1 MKKYIV
7 SNPGTV
13 LVGALIVILISMM
26 ASMVA
31 KNATTLVAKNATTLV
46 AKNATT
52 LVAKNATTFL
62 TTTPATTAAAAPT
75 TTIPMPTKQ
84 LTTTAT
90 RTPVLAMPSATRTP
104 VLVVLTN
111 TPTPTTAPQMADVNS
126 TESTGAYLREEPYGR
141 IIETMPNGTQVQI
154 LDDEPVDLMGVI
166 WVHVMVW
173 WDSTHV
179 ANGWTAQKLLSYGS
193 LKYGYHYLPTG
204 GSISPDEACADLPRI
219 VQAAVPAP
227 GLQFASPG
235 GEARSVSV
243 YGVISGETE
252 SRTDESGIEFD
263 LARLFYLDDGEL
275 RALWFATGYVDG
287 NGTYYPMS
295 ITDPRGQRAWAT
307 RQEAEAIFRQS
318 GKGLRLILN
327 GFLRADKEIA
337 WENCEQWAYA
347 NPPGVCSLGLDLELA
362 FHGGSSQFL
371 QSGLAPDDW
380 FAFGWAIE
388 FNGAADT
395 TLPSNAGGC
404 VP

>member
-1 MKKYIV
+1 
-7 SNPGTV
+7 
-13 LVGALIVILISMM
+13 M
-26 ASMVA
+26 AV
-31 KNATTLVAKNATTLV
+31 
-46 AKNATT
+46 
-52 LVAKNATTFL
+52 
-62 TTTPATTAAAAPT
+62 
-75 TTIPMPTKQ
+75 
-84 LTTTAT
+84 
-90 RTPVLAMPSATRTP
+90 
-104 VLVVLTN
+104 
-111 TPTPTTAPQMADVNS
+111 VNS

-179 ANGWTAQKLLSYGS
+179 ANGWTAQKLLSY
-193 LKYGYHYLPTG
+193 LPTG
-204 GSISPDEACADLPRI
+204 GSISPDEACADLPRM

-243 YGVISGETE
+243 YGVVSGETE

-275 RALWFATGYVDG
+275 RALWFTTGYVDG
-287 NGTYYPMS
+287 NRTYYPMNVA
-295 ITDPRGQRAWAT
+295 DPRGKQAWAT
-307 RQEAEAIFRQS
+307 RQEAEVIFRQS
-318 GKGLRLILN
+318 GKGLRLILT

-337 WENCEQWAYA
+337 WENCERWAYA
-347 NPPGVCSLGLDLELA
+347 NPPGICSLGLNLELA
-362 FHGGSSQFL
+362 LHGGSSQFL

-388 FNGAADT
+388 FSGTADVS
-395 TLPSNAGGC
+395 LPNNTGGC

>member
-7 SNPGTV
+7 GNPGTV
-13 LVGALIVILISMM
+13 IVGALIVILISMM
-26 ASMVA
+26 MVSMVA
-31 KNATTLVAKNATTLV
+31 KD
-46 AKNATT
+46 ATT

-62 TTTPATTAAAAPT
+62 ATTPATTAAAPT

-84 LTTTAT
+84 LTATAT
-90 RTPVLAMPSATRTP
+90 RTHVLAMPSATRTP

-111 TPTPTTAPQMADVNS
+111 TPTPTTAPQMAVVNS

-318 GKGLRLILN
+318 GKGLRLILT
-327 GFLRADKEIA
+327 GFIRADKEIT
-337 WENCEQWAYA
+337 WEDCSQWTPFNPAGICE
-347 NPPGVCSLGLDLELA
+347 LGLNIELA
-362 FHGGSSQFL
+362 SHGGSAQFL
-371 QSGLAPDDW
+371 QNGIAGEGW

>member
-26 ASMVA
+26 MASMVA
-31 KNATTLVAKNATTLV
+31 KNATT
-46 AKNATT
+46 
-52 LVAKNATTFL
+52 FL
-62 TTTPATTAAAAPT
+62 ATTPATTTAAAPT
-75 TTIPMPTKQ
+75 TTIPMPTRQ
-84 LTTTAT
+84 LTATAT

-111 TPTPTTAPQMADVNS
+111 TPTPTTAPQMAVVNS

-154 LDDEPVDLMGVI
+154 LDDEPADLMGVI

-179 ANGWTAQKLLSYGS
+179 ANGWTAQKLLSY
-193 LKYGYHYLPTG
+193 LPTG
-204 GSISPDEACADLPRI
+204 GSISPDEACADLPRM

-243 YGVISGETE
+243 YGVVSGETE

-275 RALWFATGYVDG
+275 RALWFATGYVDAM
-287 NGTYYPMS
+287 GTYFPMMVGQS
-295 ITDPRGQRAWAT
+295 PTMNVPNPRGERAWET
-307 RQEAEAIFRQS
+307 RQEAEAIFAQA
-318 GKGLRLILN
+318 GKGLRLILT
-327 GFLRADKEIA
+327 GFIRADKEIT
-337 WENCEQWAYA
+337 WEDCAQWTPFNPAGICE
-347 NPPGVCSLGLDLELA
+347 LGLNIELA
-362 FHGGSSQFL
+362 SHGGSAQFL
-371 QSGLAPDDW
+371 QNGIAGEGW

>member
-7 SNPGTV
+7 GNPGTV
-13 LVGALIVILISMM
+13 IVGALIVILISMM
-26 ASMVA
+26 ASM
-31 KNATTLVAKNATTLV
+31 VAKNATTLV

-111 TPTPTTAPQMADVNS
+111 TPTPTTAPQMAVVNS

>member
-1 MKKYIV
+1 MKIYIV

-26 ASMVA
+26 MASMVA
-31 KNATTLVAKNATTLV
+31 KNATT
-46 AKNATT
+46 
-52 LVAKNATTFL
+52 FL
-62 TTTPATTAAAAPT
+62 ATTPATTAAAAPT

-84 LTTTAT
+84 LTATAT
-90 RTPVLAMPSATRTP
+90 RTPVLF
-104 VLVVLTN
+104 VLTN
-111 TPTPTTAPQMADVNS
+111 TPTPTTAPQMAVVNS

-179 ANGWTAQKLLSYGS
+179 ANGWTAQKLLSY
-193 LKYGYHYLPTG
+193 LPTG
-204 GSISPDEACADLPRI
+204 GSISPDEACADLPRM
-219 VQAAVPAP
+219 VQAALPAP

-243 YGVISGETE
+243 YGVVLGETE

-275 RALWFATGYVDG
+275 RALWFATGYVDAV
-287 NGTYYPMS
+287 GTYFPMMVGQS
-295 ITDPRGQRAWAT
+295 PTMNVTGPRGERAWET
-307 RQEAEAIFRQS
+307 RQEAAAIFQQA
-318 GKGLRLILN
+318 GKGIRLTLN
-327 GFLRADKEIA
+327 GFLRGDRQIA
-337 WENCEQWAYA
+337 WEDCEKWAPF
-347 NPPGVCSLGLDLELA
+347 NPPGICELGLNIELA
-362 FHGGSSQFL
+362 SHGGSAQFL
-371 QSGLAPDDW
+371 QNGIAGEGW

-388 FNGAADT
+388 FNSAADT

>member
-7 SNPGTV
+7 GNPGTV
-13 LVGALIVILISMM
+13 IVGALIVILISMM
-26 ASMVA
+26 MASMVA
-31 KNATTLVAKNATTLV
+31 KNATT
-46 AKNATT
+46 
-52 LVAKNATTFL
+52 FL
-62 TTTPATTAAAAPT
+62 ATTPATTAAAPT

-84 LTTTAT
+84 LTATAT
-90 RTPVLAMPSATRTP
+90 RTHVLAMPSATRTP

-111 TPTPTTAPQMADVNS
+111 TPTPTTAPQMAVVNS